1 MREKSQV
8 ILNNEQ
14 CFILYESLANLIN
27 SKVEMSVSL
36 GYYLISDFND
46 LKQTYETINMTRE
59 KILKGSS
66 NEDGVIPERLIEEV
80 NDKLNQLGKMETV
93 VRLYKIPIEEM
104 EEAKLDLFTINALF
118 PILQG

>member
-1 MREKSQV
+1 MREKSQI
-8 ILNNEQ
+8 ILNNGQ
-14 CFILYESLANLIN
+14 CFVLYESLANLIN

-36 GYYLISDFND
+36 GYYLISNFND

-59 KILKGSS
+59 KIIKGSS
-66 NEDGVIPERLIEEV
+66 DEDGIIPQHLIEEV

-104 EEAKLDLFTINALF
+104 EEAKLDLFTINGLF

>member
-1 MREKSQV
+1 MREKSQI
-8 ILNNEQ
+8 ILNNGQ
-14 CFILYESLANLIN
+14 CFVLYESLANLIN
-27 SKVEMSVSL
+27 SKVEMPVSL
-36 GYYLISDFND
+36 GYYLISNFND

-59 KILKGSS
+59 KIIKGSS
-66 NEDGVIPERLIEEV
+66 DEDGIIPQHLIEEV

-104 EEAKLDLFTINALF
+104 EEAKLDLFTINGLF